1 MVPMTSPRS
10 TSLEPLVLVPGL
22 TCTAELYAP
31 QWRRLGVGRHVMVAE
46 HRLDASLPAIADRLL
61 AAAPPR
67 FALCGLSM
75 GGYIA
80 FEVMRRAPERV
91 TRLALLDT
99 SAKPATPE
107 TNALR
112 MEMIGHAE
120 AGRFET
126 VMALMW
132 QRLVAPA
139 RREDAAL
146 REIVRRMA
154 LDTGPEAFVRQQR
167 AIMAR
172 PDSRLGFKDIAVPTL
187 VLVGTEDILTPVAES
202 REIADGIDGARLV
215 AIPGCGHLSTLESP
229 DSATAALAEWLG
241 G

>member
-1 MVPMTSPRS
+1 MS
-10 TSLEPLVLVPGL
+10 EPIVFIPGL

-31 QWRRLGVGRHVMVAE
+31 QWRRLGLQRHVMVAE
-46 HRLDASLPAIADRLL
+46 HRLDDTLGGIVERML
-61 AAAPPR
+61 AKAPPR

-112 MEMIGHAE
+112 QEMIGHAQ
-120 AGRFET
+120 AGQFER

-139 RREDAAL
+139 RREDAPL
-146 REIVRRMA
+146 RDIVRRMA
-154 LDTGPEAFVRQQR
+154 LETGADAFVRQQH

-172 PDSRLGFKDIAVPTL
+172 SDSRLDLAGYALPVL
-187 VLVGTEDILTPVAES
+187 VLCGTEDILTPVAES
-202 REIADGIDGARLV
+202 QIIADGITGARLV
-215 AIPGCGHLSTLESP
+215 TIPGCGHLSTLESP
-229 DSATAALAEWLG
+229 DTVTAELADWLEM
-241 G
+241 

>member
-1 MVPMTSPRS
+1 MPET
-10 TSLEPLVLVPGL
+10 LVFIPGL

-31 QWRRLGVGRHVMVAE
+31 QWRELGVDRPVLVAE
-46 HRLDASLPAIADRLL
+46 HRRDATLGGIVERLL
-61 AAAPPR
+61 AAAPER

-75 GGYIA
+75 GGYVA
-80 FEVMRRAPERV
+80 FEVMRRAPGRV

-107 TNALR
+107 SNALR

-120 AGRFET
+120 NGRFET

-146 REIVRRMA
+146 REITRRMA
-154 LDTGPEAFVRQQR
+154 LDTGAEAFVRQQR
-167 AIMAR
+167 AIMGR
-172 PDSRLGFKDIAVPTL
+172 PDSRLDFRSIGVPTL
-187 VLVGTEDILTPVAES
+187 VLVGTEDVLTPVTES
-202 REIADGIDGARLV
+202 EEIASGVKGAKLV
-215 AIPGCGHLSTLESP
+215 KIPGCGHLSTLESP
-229 DSATAALAEWLG
+229 DSVTAALGEWLAD
-241 G
+241 